1 MKHEIMD
8 MAKDFV
14 AVWEPKDRP
23 GRQAFID
30 ELAEL
35 ISEIGTAIVEGAQ
48 PE

>member
-1 MKHEIMD
+1 MKREVMD

-14 AVWEPKDRP
+14 AVWAPRDKP

-30 ELAEL
+30 ELTEL
-35 ISEIGTAIVEGAQ
+35 ISEIGKAIVEGAQ